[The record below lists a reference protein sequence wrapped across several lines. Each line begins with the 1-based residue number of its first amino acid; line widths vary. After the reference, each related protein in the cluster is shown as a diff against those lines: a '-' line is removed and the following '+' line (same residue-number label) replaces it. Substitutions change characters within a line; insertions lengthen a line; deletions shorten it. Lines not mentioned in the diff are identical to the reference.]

1 MLIVKD
7 ISKNFGEFKAINHLS
22 FEVKVGDVMGFLGPN
37 GAGKT
42 TSMRV
47 IIGYLRSDGGTVLID
62 NKDIEQDPI
71 FTKSMIGYL
80 PEGVPLYLDFSPY
93 LYLDY
98 VCQVRNIKNPSS
110 AIKKV
115 INDLQLEEV
124 KDVPIE
130 TLSKGFKRRVGIAQA
145 LIHNPKLLILDEPTD
160 GLDPLQK
167 FEVRKLIKN
176 LSKTKAII
184 ISTHILDEVP
194 EVCNKCLIINNGEKV
209 FEGTPTQLKRK
220 LGKSLDEKFRKLVS

>member
-1 MLIVKD
+1 MLSVID
-7 ISKNFGEFKAINHLS
+7 ISKNFGDFTAINKLS

-47 IIGYLRSDGGTVLID
+47 ITGYLKSDSGNVIIN
-62 NKDIEQDPI
+62 NKDIEIDPI
-71 FTKSMIGYL
+71 YTKSMIGYL

-98 VCQVRNIKNPSS
+98 VCQVRNIKNSKA

-115 INDLQLEEV
+115 INDLQLDEV

-167 FEVRKLIKN
+167 FEVRKLIKK

-194 EVCNKCLIINNGEKV
+194 EVCNKCLIINNGQKI
-209 FEGTPTQLKRK
+209 FEGTPNQLKK
-220 LGKSLDEKFRKLVS
+220 KIGKTLDEKFRKLVS

>member
-7 ISKNFGEFKAINHLS
+7 ISKNFGDFKAINRLS

-47 IIGYLRSDGGTVLID
+47 ITGFLRSDEGSVLIN
-62 NKDIEQDPI
+62 NKDVEQDPI
-71 FTKSMIGYL
+71 FTKSLIGYL

-98 VCQVRNIKNPSS
+98 VCQVRKIKNSS
-110 AIKKV
+110 NAIKKV
-115 INDLQLEEV
+115 ISDLQLEEV

>member
-47 IIGYLRSDGGTVLID
+47 ITGYLRSDGGTVLIN

-98 VCQVRNIKNPSS
+98 VCQVRNIKNPS
-110 AIKKV
+110 ILRK
-115 INDLQLEEV
+115 
-124 KDVPIE
+124 PIVE
-130 TLSKGFKRRVGIAQA
+130 TKSQA
-145 LIHNPKLLILDEPTD
+145 CIFHW
-160 GLDPLQK
+160 
-167 FEVRKLIKN
+167 
-176 LSKTKAII
+176 
-184 ISTHILDEVP
+184 
-194 EVCNKCLIINNGEKV
+194 GEKIEL
-209 FEGTPTQLKRK
+209 FIIK
-220 LGKSLDEKFRKLVS
+220 DEFSSISHC

>member
-1 MLIVKD
+1 MLSVID
-7 ISKNFGEFKAINHLS
+7 ISKNFGDFTAINKLS

-47 IIGYLRSDGGTVLID
+47 ITGYLKSDSGNVIIN
-62 NKDIEQDPI
+62 NKDIEIDPI
-71 FTKSMIGYL
+71 HTKSMIGYL

-98 VCQVRNIKNPSS
+98 VCQVRNIKNSKA

-115 INDLQLEEV
+115 INDLQLEDV

-167 FEVRKLIKN
+167 FEVRKLIKK

-194 EVCNKCLIINNGEKV
+194 EVCNKCLIINDGQKV
-209 FEGTPTQLKRK
+209 FEGTPAQLKK
-220 LGKSLDEKFRKLVS
+220 KIGKSLDEKFRKLVS

>member
-1 MLIVKD
+1 MLNVID
-7 ISKNFGEFKAINHLS
+7 ISKNFGAFTAINKLS

-47 IIGYLRSDGGTVLID
+47 ITGYLKSDSGNVIIN
-62 NKDIEQDPI
+62 NKDIEIDPI
-71 FTKSMIGYL
+71 HTKSMIGYL

-98 VCQVRNIKNPSS
+98 VCQVRNIKNSKA

-167 FEVRKLIKN
+167 FEVRKLIKK

-194 EVCNKCLIINNGEKV
+194 EVCNKCLIINDGQKV
-209 FEGTPTQLKRK
+209 FEGTPAQLKK
-220 LGKSLDEKFRKLVS
+220 KIGKSLDEKFRKLVS

>member
-1 MLIVKD
+1 MLSVIE
-7 ISKNFGEFKAINHLS
+7 ISKNFGDFTAINKLS

-47 IIGYLRSDGGTVLID
+47 ITGYLKSDSGNVIIN
-62 NKDIEQDPI
+62 NKDIEIDPI
-71 FTKSMIGYL
+71 HTKSMIGYL

-98 VCQVRNIKNPSS
+98 VCQVRNIKNSKA

-115 INDLQLEEV
+115 INDLQLDEV

-167 FEVRKLIKN
+167 FEVRKLIKK

-194 EVCNKCLIINNGEKV
+194 EVCNKCLIINDGQKV
-209 FEGTPTQLKRK
+209 FEGTPAQLKK
-220 LGKSLDEKFRKLVS
+220 KIGKSLDEKFRKLVS

>member
-1 MLIVKD
+1 MLSVVD
-7 ISKNFGEFKAINHLS
+7 ISKNFGDFTAINKLS

-47 IIGYLRSDGGTVLID
+47 ITGYLKSDSGNVIIN
-62 NKDIEQDPI
+62 NKDIEIDPI
-71 FTKSMIGYL
+71 HTKSMIGYL

-98 VCQVRNIKNPSS
+98 VCQVRNIKNSKA

-167 FEVRKLIKN
+167 FEVRKLIKK

-194 EVCNKCLIINNGEKV
+194 EVCNKCLIINDGQKV
-209 FEGTPTQLKRK
+209 FEGTPSQLKK
-220 LGKSLDEKFRKLVS
+220 KIGKSLDEKFRKLVS

>member
-1 MLIVKD
+1 MLSVID
-7 ISKNFGEFKAINHLS
+7 ISKNFGAFTAINKLS

-47 IIGYLRSDGGTVLID
+47 ITGYLKSDSGNVIIN
-62 NKDIEQDPI
+62 NKDIEIDPI
-71 FTKSMIGYL
+71 YTKSMIGYL

-98 VCQVRNIKNPSS
+98 VCQVRNIKNSKA

-167 FEVRKLIKN
+167 FEVRKLIKK

-194 EVCNKCLIINNGEKV
+194 EVCNKCLIINDGQKV
-209 FEGTPTQLKRK
+209 FEGTPAQLKK
-220 LGKSLDEKFRKLVS
+220 KIGKSLDEKFRKLVS

>member
-1 MLIVKD
+1 MLSVID
-7 ISKNFGEFKAINHLS
+7 ISKNFGDFTAINKLS

-47 IIGYLRSDGGTVLID
+47 ITGYLKSDSGNVIIN
-62 NKDIEQDPI
+62 NKDIEIDPI
-71 FTKSMIGYL
+71 HTKSMIGYL

-98 VCQVRNIKNPSS
+98 VCQVRNIKNSKA

-167 FEVRKLIKN
+167 FEVRKLIKK

-194 EVCNKCLIINNGEKV
+194 EVCNKCLIINDGQKV
-209 FEGTPTQLKRK
+209 FEGTPVQLKK
-220 LGKSLDEKFRKLVS
+220 KIGKSLDEKFRKLVS

>member
-7 ISKNFGEFKAINHLS
+7 ISKNFGEFKAINRLS

-47 IIGYLRSDGGTVLID
+47 ITGFLRSDGGSVLIS

-98 VCQVRNIKNPSS
+98 VCQVRKIKNSS
-110 AIKKV
+110 NAIKKV
-115 INDLQLEEV
+115 ISDLQLEEV

>member
-47 IIGYLRSDGGTVLID
+47 ITGYLRSDGGTVLID

-98 VCQVRNIKNPSS
+98 VCQVRNIKNSS
-110 AIKKV
+110 KAIKKV
-115 INDLQLEEV
+115 ISDLQLEEV

-209 FEGTPTQLKRK
+209 FEGTPTQLKRQ

>member
-7 ISKNFGEFKAINHLS
+7 ISKNFGEFKAINRLS

-47 IIGYLRSDGGTVLID
+47 ITGFLRSDEGSVLIN
-62 NKDIEQDPI
+62 NKDIDQDPI

-98 VCQVRNIKNPSS
+98 VCQVRNIKNSSS

-115 INDLQLEEV
+115 ISDLQLEEV